1 MATEYDEETA
11 DFWEGF
17 PLEIMDEFIKRL
29 KVDKVG
35 GNVLDVG
42 SGPGRDALIL
52 EKKGLKVTC
61 LDASSAMIQICK
73 DRGLSAVLGDFN
85 DMQFADKEFDGIWA
99 YTSLLHVSKE
109 SIQKSMSEIT
119 RVLKS
124 GGIFALGLI
133 EGDFNDYRNSSGM
146 DKPRWFSFYTK
157 EEIENLLN
165 KFNFEILYFNQFK
178 PASKNYLNFI
188 ARLK

>member
-11 DFWEGF
+11 DFWERF
-17 PLEIMDEFIKRL
+17 PPEIMDEFIKCL
-29 KVDKVG
+29 KVG
-35 GNVLDVG
+35 ENVLDVG
-42 SGPGRDALIL
+42 SGPGREALIL
-52 EKKGLKVTC
+52 ENRGLKVTC
-61 LDASSAMIQICK
+61 LDASSAMIAICK
-73 DRGLSAVLGDFN
+73 DRGLNAVLGDFN

-109 SIQKSMSEIT
+109 SIQKSMSEIA

-133 EGDFNDYRNSSGM
+133 EGDFNDYRESSGM